1 MTELV
6 LDSSAYVQ
14 VVGSKRPE
22 HADLRSRIVAAEC
35 HAPHLL
41 DAEVGHVLRRR
52 VLAGVLTA
60 EVARQGLRTL
70 QTFVTH
76 RYEQTGPLA
85 EAAWDLR
92 GSVTFYDALYLA
104 LADALDL
111 PLLTADARLA
121 RCPRAAVSGR
131 AGGLTVVRRQAQ

>member
-1 MTELV
+1 VTELV

-22 HADLRSRIVAAEC
+22 HTDLRSRITAAAC

-52 VLAGVLTA
+52 VLAGALDA

-70 QTFVTH
+70 RVFVTH
-76 RYEQTGPLA
+76 RYEQTGALA
-85 EAAWDLR
+85 EAAWELR
-92 GSVTFYDALYLA
+92 GAITFYDALYVA
-104 LADALDL
+104 LAAALDV
-111 PLLTADARLA
+111 PLLTADARLT
-121 RCPRAAVSGR
+121 RAP
-131 AGGLTVVRRQAQ
+131 GLPCQVELVA

>member
-6 LDSSAYVQ
+6 LDPSAYVQ

-22 HADLRSRIVAAEC
+22 HADLRARIVAAEC

-60 EVARQGLRTL
+60 
-70 QTFVTH
+70 
-76 RYEQTGPLA
+76 
-85 EAAWDLR
+85 
-92 GSVTFYDALYLA
+92 
-104 LADALDL
+104 ALDV
-111 PLLTADARLA
+111 PLLIADGRLA
-121 RCPRAAVSGR
+121 RAP
-131 AGGLTVVRRQAQ
+131 GLPCQMELVG